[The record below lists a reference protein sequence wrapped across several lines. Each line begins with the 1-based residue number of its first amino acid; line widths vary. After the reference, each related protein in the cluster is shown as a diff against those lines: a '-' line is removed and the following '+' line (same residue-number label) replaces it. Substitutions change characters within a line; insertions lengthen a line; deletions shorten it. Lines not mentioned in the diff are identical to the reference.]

1 MSKRIPALDL
11 SWLLL
16 ENRNTPMHVG
26 GLLTF
31 KLPEGAPADYL
42 QQLAA
47 SFREQ
52 REFVAPWN
60 LKVSSGLR
68 GKLVPRWVE
77 DRELD
82 LDHHFR
88 HTALPHPGGERELG
102 VLISELHSTP
112 LDLSRPLWELHLIE
126 GLAPDRFALYLK
138 IHHSLID
145 GVSVMRL
152 LMGMMSEH
160 AEEVHGRAIWTFGA
174 AAPAEAEEKDG
185 HLVGRMFR
193 GTTGVAA
200 AFARPLRVEDL
211 VAPFTS
217 PRSPLSAPMNGQ
229 RRFAT
234 KQVPLAEIKAAAKA
248 TDATVNDIVLW
259 LCSTVLQRYLEENGA
274 LPEKRLT
281 AAVPVNLRDSGD
293 FSVGTNIGHLLT
305 DMATDERDP
314 EVRLQRI
321 KSSIR
326 AAKDGLQ
333 AMPEEA
339 RYPYT
344 LLATTGIAVGNL
356 TRLDTLV
363 PPMFSLV
370 VSNVPGPQEPRYLA
384 GARLEAVYPISLL
397 MRGGALNITVVSLD
411 GMMNFGFVGARDAL
425 PHLQRLSVHLDE
437 AMAELKELTG
447 TSTPRRTRT
456 GSRSRGRAQSR
467 PAATAS

>member
-1 MSKRIPALDL
+1 MSTRIPPLDL
-11 SWLLL
+11 SWLML
-16 ENRNTPMHVG
+16 ESANTPMHVG

-31 KLPEGAPADYL
+31 SLPEDAPADYL
-42 QQLAA
+42 QQLAG

-60 LKVSSGLR
+60 LKVSSGVR

-126 GLAPDRFALYLK
+126 GLAPGRFALYLK

-145 GVSVMRL
+145 GISVMRL
-152 LMGMMSEH
+152 LMGMMSERSD
-160 AEEVHGRAIWTFGA
+160 EVRGRAIWTFGA
-174 AAPAEAEEKDG
+174 EAPEDVDTHQG
-185 HLVGRMFR
+185 HVVGRVFR
-193 GTTGVAA
+193 GTKGVAA
-200 AFARPLRVEDL
+200 AFARPLRVENL
-211 VAPFTS
+211 VAPYSS
-217 PRSPLSAPMNGQ
+217 PHSPLSAPMNGQ

-234 KQVPLAEIKAAAKA
+234 KQVPLAEVKAAAKA
-248 TDATVNDIVLW
+248 VDGTVNDIVLW
-259 LCSTVLQRYLEENGA
+259 LCSSALQRYLDENGA

-305 DMATDERDP
+305 DLATDERDP
-314 EVRLQRI
+314 AARLERI
-321 KSSIR
+321 MASIR
-326 AAKDGLQ
+326 AAKEGMQ

-344 LLATTGIAVGNL
+344 LLATTSIAVGQL
-356 TRLDTLV
+356 TRLDSLM

-425 PHLQRLSVHLDE
+425 PHLQRLGVHVEE
-437 AMAELKELTG
+437 AVVELQELTG
-447 TSTPRRTRT
+447 TTPPR
-456 GSRSRGRAQSR
+456 RGRAASR
-467 PAATAS
+467 AKGRAQARPTATAS